1 MGGEGRVGV
10 PVERGK
16 TYRMCGADAPLGGRL
31 LSFSQITPR
40 PLAERRSLDSPS
52 TGAFE

>member
-16 TYRMCGADAPLGGRL
+16 TYRMCGADAPLGGAHTQCI
-31 LSFSQITPR
+31 SS
-40 PLAERRSLDSPS
+40 
-52 TGAFE
+52 